1 MIDGKS
7 VLALIPARGG
17 SKRLPR
23 KNIMDLAGKPLI
35 AWTIEAAKNS
45 SYIDEIIVSTDDIE
59 IESTAVHYGANVPF
73 KRPDNLASDT
83 ATSND
88 AIIHAIKIMLD
99 RGVSYDLVVVL
110 QPTSPLREFHD
121 IDSALELM
129 ELKKARGIV
138 TVCECEHS
146 PLWSNTLPADRGLG
160 YFIREG
166 IKNKRSQDLPVY
178 YRLNGSIYAYD
189 VKSVLEEGGV
199 FYDDTVFA
207 HVMPTVRSVD
217 IDVELD
223 FIVAAAIIGQ
233 K

>member
-1 MIDGKS
+1 
-7 VLALIPARGG
+7 
-17 SKRLPR
+17 
-23 KNIMDLAGKPLI
+23 
-35 AWTIEAAKNS
+35 
-45 SYIDEIIVSTDDIE
+45 
-59 IESTAVHYGANVPF
+59 
-73 KRPDNLASDT
+73 
-83 ATSND
+83 
-88 AIIHAIKIMLD
+88 MLD